1 MLFQVLIINCKACFI
16 IFFSF
21 NYLKPNFCS
30 QKKKSSAGIKR
41 ITVVN
46 PPPYQANICLGEGVS
61 MKTNIFAIVIHLQ
74 RMLSTLLD
82 VAFKTSSRRITQG
95 KLVLLTHLQQ
105 VFQMYCR
112 EEYIQKD
119 SPWPHFPRNL

>member
-1 MLFQVLIINCKACFI
+1 MFYNFFQLQLFEAKFL
-16 IFFSF
+16 FS
-21 NYLKPNFCS
+21 
-30 QKKKSSAGIKR
+30 KKKSSAGIKR